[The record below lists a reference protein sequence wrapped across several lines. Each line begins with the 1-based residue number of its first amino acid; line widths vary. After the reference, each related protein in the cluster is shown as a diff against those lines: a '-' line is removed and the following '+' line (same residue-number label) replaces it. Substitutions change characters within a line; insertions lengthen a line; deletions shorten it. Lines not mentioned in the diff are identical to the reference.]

1 MVHNIEMICKAHEGK
16 HKLKVHIIDRAAKMK
31 LQLVAKTQTVN
42 ADNDLISKLKKL
54 GVAYQVN

>member
-1 MVHNIEMICKAHEGK
+1 MICKAHEGK